1 MRILYFI
8 ILALFTNLLY
18 AQVIIDGVPR
28 DTSFNVQSTYM
39 KEVKRRPYIKIVE
52 PNYTDSIVWFEGITY
67 LKLNRNRELK
77 LNIYR
82 PNNEEKYPALL
93 MVHGGGWSSGDLS
106 MQIPMAQE
114 IALRGYVTIPVEY
127 RLSPE
132 AKYPAAV
139 HDLKV
144 AVKWIRANANNYLID
159 TTKIA
164 ISGCSAGGQLASL
177 IGATNGQESYEGP
190 CGNVDYSSDVHAVI
204 NIDGSLDF
212 TVQDGIDR
220 VNADLEKGKLPASV
234 KWLGGSYG
242 DRKDLWIEASPVY
255 QVTEESVPVC
265 FINSSI
271 SRFHDGRDSMI
282 VELSKYDIY
291 TEVHTIDDT
300 PHPFWLL
307 HPWFNQT
314 VQYMNDFLDVM
325 FK

>member
-1 MRILYFI
+1 MLI
-8 ILALFTNLLY
+8 TNLLY
-18 AQVIIDGVPR
+18 SQVIIEGVPR
-28 DTSFNVQSTYM
+28 DTSFTVHSTYH
-39 KEVKRRPYIKIVE
+39 KEVKNRPYIKIAE
-52 PNYTDSIVWFEGITY
+52 PNYADSIIWLENITY
-67 LKLNRNRELK
+67 LKLNKDRELK

-106 MQIPMAQE
+106 LQIPMAQR
-114 IALRGYVTIPVEY
+114 IASRGYVTIPVEY

-132 AKYPAAV
+132 AKYPAAI
-139 HDLKV
+139 HDLKA
-144 AVKWIRANANNYLID
+144 AVKWIRANAHNYSID

-177 IGATNGQESYEGP
+177 IGTTNGQESYEGP
-190 CGNVDYSSDVHAVI
+190 YNLGYSSDVHAVI

-212 TVQDGIDR
+212 TVSDGIDR
-220 VNADLEKGKLPASV
+220 VNADLKKGKLPASV
-234 KWLGGSYG
+234 KWLGGSYKE
-242 DRKDLWIEASPVY
+242 RKDMWIAASPVF
-255 QVTEESVPVC
+255 QVTENSAPTC

-271 SRFHDGRDSMI
+271 PRFHDGRDDMI
-282 VELSKYDIY
+282 LRLSKYAIY

-307 HPWFNQT
+307 YPWFNQT
-314 VQYMNDFLDVM
+314 VQYMVGFLDKM